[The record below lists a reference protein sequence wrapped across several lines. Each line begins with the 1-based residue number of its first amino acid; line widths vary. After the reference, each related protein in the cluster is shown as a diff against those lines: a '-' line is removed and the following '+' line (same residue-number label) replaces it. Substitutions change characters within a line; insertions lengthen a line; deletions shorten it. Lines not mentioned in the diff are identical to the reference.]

1 MNRPRPALIVLVVCL
16 AALLVGGV
24 AFILVQRSVDDDGV
38 IDSIGSRD
46 LASIQAD
53 ADAQT
58 PSADVS
64 PSPTTVGPSPAA
76 GTPIPVHVK
85 IPAIGVSTKVLPV
98 GLDENGAT
106 AIPSDITKVGWYDL
120 GVAPG
125 ADQGSAVLIGHRDG
139 VVQGHGVF
147 YDLGSLS
154 LGDRVIVLNSAGEQ
168 LAYKIVAREF
178 IKKKKL
184 PLDELFAIDGPP
196 RLTLISCG
204 GYYDR
209 NNGGYQENI
218 VVTAVRD
225 TTA

>member
-1 MNRPRPALIVLVVCL
+1 MSGRRPAWIVLAVSL
-16 AALLVGGV
+16 AAVLIGGV
-24 AFILVQRSVDDDGV
+24 ALLLVQRGGADDGV
-38 IDSIGSRD
+38 VASIGSRN
-46 LASIQAD
+46 LASIQAEVD
-53 ADAQT
+53 SQ
-58 PSADVS
+58 S
-64 PSPTTVGPSPAA
+64 PSPATTPPTVEQSPVA

-85 IPAIGVSTKVLPV
+85 IPAIGVSTRVLPV
-98 GLDENGAT
+98 GLDPSGAT
-106 AIPSDITKVGWYDL
+106 EIPSDITKVGWYDL

-125 ADQGSAVLIGHRDG
+125 ANQGSAVLIGHRDG

-154 LGDRVIVLNSAGEQ
+154 LGDTVIVLNSAGKQ
-168 LAYKIVAREF
+168 LTYKVVAREF

-209 NNGGYQENI
+209 NNGGYQENV
-218 VVTAVRD
+218 VVTAVQGRNPS
-225 TTA
+225 A